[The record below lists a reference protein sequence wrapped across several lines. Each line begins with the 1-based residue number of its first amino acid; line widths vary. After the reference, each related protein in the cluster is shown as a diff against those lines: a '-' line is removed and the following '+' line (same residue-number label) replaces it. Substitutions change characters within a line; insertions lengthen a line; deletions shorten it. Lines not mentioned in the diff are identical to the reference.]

1 MLRVT
6 VTGPSATRERW
17 VLDQL
22 RHPRRILPVTVPLLA
37 LVLVGV
43 VVHTG
48 GRHIDLEVYRFGVQA
63 WLHGGDMYG
72 TLPETSDHITLP
84 FIYPPFA
91 ALVMVPLAVVPW
103 VVSWT
108 VQSGELV
115 ISVEDPSH
123 DLPVRR
129 NPAPDAPSGRGL
141 AIVES
146 LSSDWGVEHTDRGK
160 RVWAKLPVA

>member
-1 MLRVT
+1 MGEMLVRHEPAT
-6 VTGPSATRERW
+6 ASAVRRE
-17 VLDQL
+17 
-22 RHPRRILPVTVPLLA
+22 LA
-37 LVLVGV
+37 LDLDLQGFGPDAIDDATLVASELIGNAIR
-43 VVHTG
+43 HASG
-48 GRHIDLEVYRFGVQA
+48 GERDA
-63 WLHGGDMYG
+63 
-72 TLPETSDHITLP
+72 
-84 FIYPPFA
+84 
-91 ALVMVPLAVVPW
+91 W